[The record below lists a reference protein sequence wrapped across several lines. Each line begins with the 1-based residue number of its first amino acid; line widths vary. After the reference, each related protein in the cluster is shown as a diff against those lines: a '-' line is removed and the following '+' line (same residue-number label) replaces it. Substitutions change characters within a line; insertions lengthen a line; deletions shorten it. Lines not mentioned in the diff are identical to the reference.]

1 MPQADLRIPDA
12 DAAVVLAAAN
22 AANRALGSLSSGPTP
37 PPEPFEGQLWLDTS
51 ATPNQVMERRDGAWV
66 EADWAGG
73 SAGGGGLQ
81 PEEQRVL
88 RGGSPSAATVGD
100 IILLG
105 NGEGLVLT
113 QAVAHPATPAQ
124 VTAVNYPIGTVL
136 RPPPQRPIRSPY
148 QGVFDATPDPDGFQ
162 VGDWFLSDLSFQP
175 EVVAL
180 RSGRKTWVS
189 TTFAALGLTWRGAYR
204 DDAAAV
210 SHIEAVGDV
219 YYSVRGAAL
228 RQVNRFTP
236 AQGAAPTE
244 YHARPVAMADP
255 VNETLAILRGEAT
268 EALSRISDLDS
279 TTEGFSERYDQ
290 RSTSLGGYAYNT
302 SFGITKG
309 QFHVGEVSGVLRL
322 SLALKDG
329 DTLATDFIQPGGFI
343 TLLAFQWQIM
353 SIINGD
359 GSDGTSITWSV
370 RNTADNSGIGLVA
383 LQQHTLSFSRGILLR
398 TAALESRVDVT
409 ERRHFTP
416 SKQNLYQAVKQ
427 ILVATDTTTLTAN
440 DDEFEIGVNA
450 AGGGGGGG
458 SFLPTRANI
467 YPAIEDVFT
476 AGDGITISTNDTAQS
491 VTFGV
496 DFKAVD
502 NRLENFGAVS
512 WLFSDGTSEQIS
524 RIHPT
529 TAARLFGTTSGVGI
543 TPTERRTDVRFLL
556 TGFIQGFSSLAQLV
570 NITLDGNVVR
580 TGSTALE
587 KGEFIG
593 ADIQGSNGATGH
605 FALICTLTNTQA
617 TNLLGNG
624 STQGQARFSVR
635 CAINGQ
641 ERIWLLSIDW
651 LTAAEAAAAP
661 VTPHIP
667 IQAVKNGVDID
678 DIAFTDQPVATMVDG
693 NWVAPIRLA
702 LNSPNTKA
710 AVGNVRIPVAES
722 TVADGAVTTG
732 KLANGAVTL
741 AKLAAAVAA
750 RLLPATLGQAGQV
763 PTVNQTRTGVEYATP
778 AVAGII
784 KVARLPTTGI
794 NESATYFQMGNGV
807 AGTAA
812 PGLYVR
818 HGGTWVVVSRRKV
831 RVGTFTKTAAL
842 GQVYEST
849 GITLPVMDDDD
860 CIVLNLVVANLNS
873 PIDYCMPWY
882 RFNALTRAAR
892 NGPLTTVNTYFI
904 ANHFDSEPDIGFG
917 ITSGRLLLI
926 GNADSERSHTNTN
939 LVVSRH

>member
-124 VTAVNYPIGTVL
+124 VTAVNYPIDDTPQ
-136 RPPPQRPIRSPY
+136 PPPRRPITSAY
-148 QGVFDATPDPDGFQ
+148 QGVFDATPDPNGYD
-162 VGDWFLSDLSFQP
+162 VGDWILSDLSFQP

-189 TTFAALGLTWRGAYR
+189 TTFAALRLTWRGAFR

-210 SHIEAVGDV
+210 SHIQASGDV
-219 YYSVRGAAL
+219 YYSVRARAL

-236 AQGAAPTE
+236 AQGASPTE

-255 VNETLAILRGEAT
+255 VNETLAILRGQVTAFSGQLS
-268 EALSRISDLDS
+268 ALQGLADGL
-279 TTEGFSERYDQ
+279 TNNYGQ
-290 RSTSLGGYAYNT
+290 RSLALGGYAYNT

-329 DTLATDFIQPGGFI
+329 DTLPTDFIQPGGFI
-343 TLLAFQWQIM
+343 TLLSFQWQIM
-353 SIINGD
+353 SIVNGD

-398 TAALESRVDVT
+398 TAALEARVDVT

-416 SKQNLYQAVKQ
+416 SKQNLYPAVKA
-427 ILVATDTTTLTAN
+427 ILVATDTTTLSEN

-458 SFLPTRANI
+458 GSFLPMRSNI
-467 YPAIEDVFT
+467 YPAIEDIFT
-476 AGDGITISTNDTAQS
+476 AGAGITISTNDAAQS

-502 NRLENFGAVS
+502 NRLETFGAVS

-543 TPTERRTDVRFLL
+543 SPTERRTDVRFLL
-556 TGFIQGFSSLAQLV
+556 TGFIQGFSGLSQLINV
-570 NITLDGNVVR
+570 TLDGNVVR

-651 LTAAEAAAAP
+651 LTAAEARAAP

-667 IQAVKNGVDID
+667 IEAVKRGIDSDQVAWANGTPTR
-678 DIAFTDQPVATMVDG
+678 ANG
-693 NWVAPIRLA
+693 RLTVPLRLN
-702 LNSPNTKA
+702 LNSDGTRA
-710 AVGNVRIPVAES
+710 A
-722 TVADGAVTTG
+722 TTNLVLEDPPPSG
-732 KLANGAVTL
+732 GS
-741 AKLAAAVAA
+741 
-750 RLLPATLGQAGQV
+750 
-763 PTVNQTRTGVEYATP
+763 
-778 AVAGII
+778 II
-784 KVARLPTTGI
+784 KTPRLPTTGI
-794 NESATYFQMGNGV
+794 DENATYFQLGNGV

-818 HGGTWVVVSRRKV
+818 HAGSWQVVSKHRLRLGTATVNLGGVSTTTFIDSGVRVQTMDDSDRLIFSFGSNVLTQVNEKAYEWQWVKGLLTGTVGVNIGTGDRTRQIEVTDADGEPVIIIRLTSYTTFPSRVVVAVKQTIR
-831 RVGTFTKTAAL
+831 
-842 GQVYEST
+842 
-849 GITLPVMDDDD
+849 
-860 CIVLNLVVANLNS
+860 ANLSMNV
-873 PIDYCMPWY
+873 Y
-882 RFNALTRAAR
+882 RQ
-892 NGPLTTVNTYFI
+892 
-904 ANHFDSEPDIGFG
+904 
-917 ITSGRLLLI
+917 
-926 GNADSERSHTNTN
+926 
-939 LVVSRH
+939 